1 MQMLKKERSSNIELF
16 RIITMIII
24 VAHHYVVN
32 SNLINIIEAKSY
44 LNAQDIFIFL
54 FGWGGKTGINCF
66 VLITGY
72 FMCTSDITVKKYCKL
87 IGEYYFYTIVIWAIF
102 LVTGYSSFSIKEFLN
117 VIFPFFNIGGGFTSC
132 YLLFYLFIPFINK
145 LINSMNEIEHRKLLV
160 LCIAIYT
167 ILPSFFKAKVQ
178 FNYITW
184 FIILYFIASYIR
196 KYPNKYFEN
205 KKLWCYLSIASLV
218 ISWLSVI
225 AFAYLE
231 RIIGRNGLVY
241 FEVADSNKILALIT
255 SVCLFM
261 LFKNLNIKQNKVINN
276 VAASTFGVLLIH
288 ANSDTMRKFL
298 WYNVFDG
305 TKYYGTAILYV
316 HAILSVIIIFAICI
330 LIDILR
336 RMTLEKVFLEKIDK
350 IKFSK

>member
-1 MQMLKKERSSNIELF
+1 MRIDFSQF
-16 RIITMIII
+16 RGETITLMRYDPLCEKIM
-24 VAHHYVVN
+24 VA
-32 SNLINIIEAKSY
+32 K
-44 LNAQDIFIFL
+44 
-54 FGWGGKTGINCF
+54 GT
-66 VLITGY
+66 VL
-72 FMCTSDITVKKYCKL
+72 
-87 IGEYYFYTIVIWAIF
+87 
-102 LVTGYSSFSIKEFLN
+102 
-117 VIFPFFNIGGGFTSC
+117 GGFG
-132 YLLFYLFIPFINK
+132 
-145 LINSMNEIEHRKLLV
+145 
-160 LCIAIYT
+160 YT
-167 ILPSFFKAKVQ
+167 TTGCS
-178 FNYITW
+178 
-184 FIILYFIASYIR
+184 
-196 KYPNKYFEN
+196 E
-205 KKLWCYLSIASLV
+205 
-218 ISWLSVI
+218 
-225 AFAYLE
+225 
-231 RIIGRNGLVY
+231 GVY

-298 WYNVFDG
+298 WYDVFDG

>member
-1 MQMLKKERSSNIELF
+1 
-16 RIITMIII
+16 MIW
-24 VAHHYVVN
+24 V
-32 SNLINIIEAKSY
+32 
-44 LNAQDIFIFL
+44 
-54 FGWGGKTGINCF
+54 
-66 VLITGY
+66 
-72 FMCTSDITVKKYCKL
+72 
-87 IGEYYFYTIVIWAIF
+87 IF

-205 KKLWCYLSIASLV
+205 KKLWCYLSIASLA

-225 AFAYLE
+225 VFAYLE
-231 RIIGRNGLVY
+231 RVIGRNGLVY

-298 WYNVFDG
+298 WYDVFDG

-350 IKFSK
+350 IKISK

>member
-1 MQMLKKERSSNIELF
+1 
-16 RIITMIII
+16 
-24 VAHHYVVN
+24 
-32 SNLINIIEAKSY
+32 
-44 LNAQDIFIFL
+44 L

-196 KYPNKYFEN
+196 KYPNKYFSGKN
-205 KKLWCYLSIASLV
+205 TI
-218 ISWLSVI
+218 
-225 AFAYLE
+225 
-231 RIIGRNGLVY
+231 
-241 FEVADSNKILALIT
+241 KI
-255 SVCLFM
+255 
-261 LFKNLNIKQNKVINN
+261 
-276 VAASTFGVLLIH
+276 
-288 ANSDTMRKFL
+288 
-298 WYNVFDG
+298 
-305 TKYYGTAILYV
+305 
-316 HAILSVIIIFAICI
+316 
-330 LIDILR
+330 
-336 RMTLEKVFLEKIDK
+336 
-350 IKFSK
+350 

>member
-1 MQMLKKERSSNIELF
+1 
-16 RIITMIII
+16 
-24 VAHHYVVN
+24 
-32 SNLINIIEAKSY
+32 
-44 LNAQDIFIFL
+44 
-54 FGWGGKTGINCF
+54 
-66 VLITGY
+66 
-72 FMCTSDITVKKYCKL
+72 MCTSDITVKKYCKL

-218 ISWLSVI
+218 ISWLRVI

-261 LFKNLNIKQNKVINN
+261 LFKNLNIKQN
-276 VAASTFGVLLIH
+276 
-288 ANSDTMRKFL
+288 
-298 WYNVFDG
+298 
-305 TKYYGTAILYV
+305 
-316 HAILSVIIIFAICI
+316 
-330 LIDILR
+330 IDILR

>member
-32 SNLINIIEAKSY
+32 SNLINIIEAKIY
-44 LNAQDIFIFL
+44 LNAQDIFILL

-87 IGEYYFYTIVIWAIF
+87 IGEYYFYTIVI
-102 LVTGYSSFSIKEFLN
+102 
-117 VIFPFFNIGGGFTSC
+117 
-132 YLLFYLFIPFINK
+132 
-145 LINSMNEIEHRKLLV
+145 
-160 LCIAIYT
+160 
-167 ILPSFFKAKVQ
+167 
-178 FNYITW
+178 
-184 FIILYFIASYIR
+184 
-196 KYPNKYFEN
+196 
-205 KKLWCYLSIASLV
+205 
-218 ISWLSVI
+218 
-225 AFAYLE
+225 YLE